1 MGRVGQSQIAA
12 RPWIVGA
19 LVLLAWSSA
28 TAQELEPGAYQNAP
42 VGVQVL
48 FAGYGFSSG
57 NVLFDASL
65 PVEGADAT
73 VHSLSVTYLRTMGIF
88 GRSAKIDG
96 QVVASSAHFEGI
108 VAGELR
114 TRSPKGIGD
123 PRVRLSVNL
132 LGSPALD
139 LPEFAKYRQR
149 TILGAS
155 VQVAMPLGQYDADRY
170 INLGANRWATRTEV
184 ALSHAR
190 GRWVVE
196 LGGGAWFFTDNT
208 QYVNDATLSQRAL
221 KFVKGSAIY
230 SFKRNLWASASY
242 GHANGGETVLN
253 SVTQQN
259 LQRNNRVGATVA
271 LPLTTAGGLR
281 FVFTSGLTTRQ
292 GADFDTFAVGYQH
305 SWAPRPRSAK

>member
-1 MGRVGQSQIAA
+1 MFPRILATTFVVACGLSDAA
-12 RPWIVGA
+12 
-19 LVLLAWSSA
+19 
-28 TAQELEPGAYQNAP
+28 AQELEPGAYQNAP

-73 VHSLSVTYLRTMGIF
+73 VHSVSVTYLRTMGLF

-96 QVVASSAHFEGI
+96 QVVASAAHFEGM

-132 LGSPALD
+132 LGAPAFKI
-139 LPEFAKYRQR
+139 PEFAKYRQR

-155 VQVAMPLGQYDADRY
+155 VQVAMPLGQYEADRY

-190 GRWVVE
+190 GPWILEV
-196 LGGGAWFFTDNT
+196 GTGAWLFTDNT
-208 QYVNDATLSQRAL
+208 EYVNASTLSQRAL
-221 KFVKGSAIY
+221 TFVKGSAIY

-242 GHANGGETVLN
+242 GYANGGQTLLN
-253 SVTQQN
+253 GVMQNN
-259 LQRNNRVGATVA
+259 LQRNNRVGATLS
-271 LPLTTAGGLR
+271 LPMTRSGALR
-281 FVFTSGLTTRQ
+281 FVVTSGLTTRQ
-292 GADFDTFAVGYQH
+292 GADFDTIAVGYQH
-305 SWAPRPRSAK
+305 SWAPRPPPRKSS